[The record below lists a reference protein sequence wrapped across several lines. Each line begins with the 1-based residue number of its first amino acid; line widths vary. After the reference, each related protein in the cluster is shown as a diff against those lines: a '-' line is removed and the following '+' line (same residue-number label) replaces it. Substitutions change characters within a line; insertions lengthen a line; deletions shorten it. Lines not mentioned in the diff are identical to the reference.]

1 MIGSYQELN
10 SVYEIL
16 KDNVDYNVTFQ
27 QEIYRAEYWLEIMPK
42 ISTKANAILKLKEI
56 LKYDEVI
63 CFGDA
68 INDLEMF
75 KISNQS
81 YAVEN
86 AVDQLKEQATAIID
100 SNENDGVANWL
111 IKKFK

>member
-1 MIGSYQELN
+1 
-10 SVYEIL
+10 
-16 KDNVDYNVTFQ
+16 
-27 QEIYRAEYWLEIMPK
+27 
-42 ISTKANAILKLKEI
+42 
-56 LKYDEVI
+56 
-63 CFGDA
+63 
-68 INDLEMF
+68 MF